1 MFYPSKLLLS
11 SLNLL
16 DKKTNS
22 CIIYNV
28 LYIVHIQDAF
38 VHTIVES
45 VFPHELIVIN
55 FEVIGDLVHF
65 FVSGFRLCCVLIR
78 DIQKEKARHRQ
89 TS

>member
-1 MFYPSKLLLS
+1 MADKPISDPLCRNIGNISSPSRFFFP
-11 SLNLL
+11 
-16 DKKTNS
+16 T
-22 CIIYNV
+22 V
-28 LYIVHIQDAF
+28 IQGDF